1 MEDLLHGESRWLEG
15 PKIEAPTSVTI
26 GNGITSEEE
35 EQQLETLNDWVE
47 KQGLPRG
54 NMVYEY
60 SDPDTGTQKAIFD
73 LAWPNGIQ
81 ENLTQPVVVLLNEG
95 AETIAFASQA
105 GFRCFSAVD
114 DFHRYVE

>member
-1 MEDLLHGESRWLEG
+1 M
-15 PKIEAPTSVTI
+15 V

-54 NMVYEY
+54 IMVYDY
-60 SDPDTGTQKAIFD
+60 ADPDTGTQKAVFD

-81 ENLTQPVVVLLNEG
+81 EELTQPVAVLLNEG

-105 GFRCFSAVD
+105 GFRCFRAID
-114 DFHRYVE
+114 EFRRYVEKEVLGQEEL